1 MRRTSI
7 AILLGALGMASNVL
21 ANEELKIG
29 LLSTLSGPGAALG
42 NEIKDDAK
50 IIGTTPPGQSLIGIV
65 FVDTPLNVLF
75 PCNFPEYVTGIFFSV
90 SCSHTVNM
98 NNAVIKIKR
107 KNK

>member
-1 MRRTSI
+1 MRRHGKSTIISENGWKNNI
-7 AILLGALGMASNVL
+7 CKISWKRICAI
-21 ANEELKIG
+21 KI
-29 LLSTLSGPGAALG
+29 G